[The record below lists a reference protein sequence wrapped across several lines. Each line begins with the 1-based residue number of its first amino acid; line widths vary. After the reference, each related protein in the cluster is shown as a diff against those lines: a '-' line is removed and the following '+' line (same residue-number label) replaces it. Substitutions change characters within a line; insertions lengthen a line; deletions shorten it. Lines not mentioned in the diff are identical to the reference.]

1 MAHPIPFNK
10 RSFNYGIVPQHE
22 AKELRQ
28 FAVNIQSRGR
38 LLTRFAI
45 KIGENLLKAKRY
57 LDHGD
62 FEDWCLLEPGLDRRM
77 AQLYMSLAKFA
88 QSDRAVV
95 TGLAVTAACKLAAPS
110 TPKQVVATVLGRVK
124 QGEKVTLDEI
134 VGLIQVTKNKEIIVR
149 AEDTAASK
157 IRALA
162 DDVRIALNPLLIEQ
176 LNLFFDK
183 ATAASIQIFKT
194 ELNKKA
200 SGS

>member
-1 MAHPIPFNK
+1 MDDIVPFNK
-10 RSFNYGIVPQHE
+10 RPFNYSVVPQRE

-57 LDHGD
+57 LKHGD
-62 FEDWCLLEPGLDRRM
+62 FEDWCLLEAGLNPRM
-77 AQLYMSLAKFA
+77 AQSYMSLAKFA
-88 QSDRAVV
+88 QRDCITV
-95 TGLAVTAACKLAAPS
+95 TGLAKMAACKLAAPS
-110 TPKQVVATVLGRVK
+110 TPEQVVATVLGRVK

-134 VGLIQVTKNKEIIVR
+134 VELIQETKNKEIVVHV
-149 AEDTAASK
+149 EDIASN

-162 DDVRIALNPLLIEQ
+162 HDVRTALNPLLIEQ
-176 LNLFFDK
+176 LNQFLDK
-183 ATAASIQIFKT
+183 ATAASLQVFKT